1 MTEEIRL
8 LHIFSIQK
16 MFWQN
21 RHCHIFQKRHIWF
34 CQFKGD
40 RPVIRD
46 CNFLHIFIIW
56 CILRSVVRIHDRF
69 YCKFYIVCR
78 KWFPIMPFN
87 SISDVECIGI
97 SIFIILPAFCKP
109 RHHLI
114 IRIMSGQTIK
124 QQYINLTVF
133 VHRRIDP
140 CIISGSVDQRRFFC
154 IFCFFFRFI
163 TCCFLILRL
172 RFRSV
177 PCF

>member
-1 MTEEIRL
+1 
-8 LHIFSIQK
+8 
-16 MFWQN
+16 
-21 RHCHIFQKRHIWF
+21 
-34 CQFKGD
+34 
-40 RPVIRD
+40 
-46 CNFLHIFIIW
+46 
-56 CILRSVVRIHDRF
+56 
-69 YCKFYIVCR
+69 
-78 KWFPIMPFN
+78 MPFN

-97 SIFIILPAFCKP
+97 SIFIIIPAFCKP